1 MDIAQ
6 KARIDRDWLTAR
18 AQQLIED
25 DCDID
30 PAENLVLVLYGLD
43 SIAVMTFSAELKQM
57 GVEASFEELA
67 REPSLEN
74 WWALISSRL

>member
-6 KARIDRDWLTAR
+6 KARIDRDWLTAC

-30 PAENLVLVLYGLD
+30 PAENLVLYGLD

>member
-30 PAENLVLVLYGLD
+30 PAENLVLYGLD
-43 SIAVMTFSAELKQM
+43 SIAV
-57 GVEASFEELA
+57 G
-67 REPSLEN
+67 EPAGRYAQGLGDF
-74 WWALISSRL
+74 L